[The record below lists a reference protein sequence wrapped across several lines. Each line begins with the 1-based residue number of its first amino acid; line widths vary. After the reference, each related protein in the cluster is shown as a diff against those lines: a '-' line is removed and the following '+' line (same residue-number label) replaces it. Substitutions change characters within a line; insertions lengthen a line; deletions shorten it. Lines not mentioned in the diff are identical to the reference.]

1 MFAIK
6 LLIALWDISMIDA
19 SGGNG
24 DAAERGQCT
33 HTDKSLHLQ
42 VDHCIKDVFKETLLI
57 AVDLNLQWKLF
68 KYTEKHKHRYTL

>member
-19 SGGNG
+19 SGESG

-33 HTDKSLHLQ
+33 NTDKSIHLQ
-42 VDHCIKDVFKETLLI
+42 VEHFDHCMKFLLKETLLMTDDQ
-57 AVDLNLQWKLF
+57 DLQ
-68 KYTEKHKHRYTL
+68 